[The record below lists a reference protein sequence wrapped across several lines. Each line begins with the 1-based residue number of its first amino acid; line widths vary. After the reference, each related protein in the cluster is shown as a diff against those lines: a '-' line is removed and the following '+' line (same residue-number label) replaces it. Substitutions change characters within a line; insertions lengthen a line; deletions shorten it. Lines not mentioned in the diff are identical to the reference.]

1 MVTIISLWL
10 PILLS
15 AIVVWILSALVWM
28 VLPHHK
34 SDYKAFPDEDATRK
48 ALLPQNLKPGLYNI
62 PNLKD
67 WNEAKKPEV
76 AKRFTDGP
84 NGFFTVVPNG
94 FPSMGKNMV
103 FSLLYYLVVGIMVAY
118 IASRTLSPAAHY
130 LAVFRVVGTT
140 AWLAYGFG
148 MIPEAIWFGRP
159 WSSVVKNLLD
169 ALLYAL
175 FTAGIF
181 GWLWA

>member
-15 AIVVWILSALVWM
+15 AVAVWILSALVWM

-34 SDYKAFPDEDATRK
+34 SEYNAFPDEDATRN
-48 ALLPQNLKPGLYNI
+48 ALLPQNLQPGLYNI
-62 PNLKD
+62 PNVKD

-76 AKRFTDGP
+76 AKKFTDGP

-94 FPSMGKNMV
+94 FPSMGKNIVMS
-103 FSLLYYLVVGIMVAY
+103 FFYYLVVGIVVAY
-118 IASRTLSPAAHY
+118 LASRTLSPAAHY

-148 MIPEAIWFGRP
+148 IIPEAIWFGRP
-159 WSSVVKNLLD
+159 WSSIVKHLIDSLV
-169 ALLYAL
+169 YAL

-181 GWLWA
+181 GWLWV